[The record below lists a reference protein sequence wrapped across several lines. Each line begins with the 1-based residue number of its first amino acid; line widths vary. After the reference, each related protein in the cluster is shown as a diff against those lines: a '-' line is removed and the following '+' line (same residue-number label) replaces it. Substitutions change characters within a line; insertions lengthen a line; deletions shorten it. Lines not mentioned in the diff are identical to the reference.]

1 MDMQMPVS
9 KLFWTQKSILFG
21 ASVMLAAALVLAG
34 CGGGENTSDDVTPGD
49 ATDDTTID
57 AAPSDTAG
65 DATGDTT
72 GDTTTDVTPGDT
84 TNDVTPD
91 ECSPGYVLTSDGC
104 VDIDECAL
112 NTHNCPEDALC
123 KNTDGSFEC
132 ECQPSFVWDGQDCKD
147 GAKWVAV
154 LYSRGGLG
162 MLDTDNAVI
171 HGPFLMGQL
180 GYETALDM
188 VVTPDGKTALVASY
202 GSSTSPIYFV
212 DISDVMNPTILG
224 TLLLPTTPTD
234 IAISADGKY
243 AVVAGTQS
251 HVVVIKIETRE
262 IVDLAGLPIAY
273 SYLVEIAPDGTVIT
287 ADYLGKQVNTFVL
300 SEDGKLSEVTT
311 YDVSENHVNPAN
323 IVVAPDGKTVLIPG
337 IEPDD
342 YDADPFFYPMA
353 VFEISAPGEL
363 VFKSV
368 LLDLPRAV
376 QSIAFDQAGNHAYML
391 GGSESGIPRKKATP
405 NEWDMGRLYPSD
417 PEEPLPEERMDMLM
431 VANIESPGVVTFD
444 STRSLLLQR
453 QSPPAGYGIDSLVVR
468 NDTAWVGYMSPWLV
482 MEQPVVVRSI
492 IAVDLKTFT
501 MKRVPADGYMAGLA
515 RVPLN
520 TTSVEPPSGTAS
532 CAGNCV
538 EFAIYDNFTIG
549 GISSNRQCLCEPG
562 CKLWGDCCEDFDEV
576 CETCNKEEDCSEE
589 QHCVNTEDG
598 KFECGCLKGT
608 SANGNMCVLNDVCGS
623 EGGDELCDQGATCQ
637 NSGTFAGYSCHC
649 QPPLISDGLRG
660 CMCKFGFELVGD
672 TCEDVDE
679 CERGLHFCPEG
690 TGCSNTIGGYGC
702 ML

>member
-1 MDMQMPVS
+1 MDMQMPVL

-132 ECQPSFVWDGQDCKD
+132 ECQPGFVWDGQDCKD
-147 GAKWVAV
+147 EAKWVAV
-154 LYSRGGLG
+154 VHIGGGLG
-162 MLDTDNAVI
+162 MLDTDNMVL

-180 GYETALDM
+180 GQGLLTDI
-188 VVTPDGKTALVASY
+188 VVTPDGKTALIAASHP
-202 GSSTSPIYFV
+202 SPAFIRFV
-212 DISDVMNPTILG
+212 DISDVMNPALSNN
-224 TLLLPTTPTD
+224 LLLPMKPTD
-234 IAISADGKY
+234 IAISSDGKY
-243 AVVAGTQS
+243 ALVAGYDS
-251 HVVVIKIETRE
+251 RIVVVDIEAKK
-262 IVDLAGLPIAY
+262 IVDTFLSREGNHFTI
-273 SYLVEIAPDGTVIT
+273 EIAPDGTVVT
-287 ADYLGKQVNTFVL
+287 TDDRAGQVSAFLLADN
-300 SEDGKLSEVTT
+300 GKLSKITT
-311 YDVSENHVNPAN
+311 HDLSAQMGVPLNVA
-323 IVVAPDGKTVLIPG
+323 IAPDGVTVMISGFTPYVENTPYSQLL
-337 IEPDD
+337 
-342 YDADPFFYPMA
+342 A
-353 VFEISAPGEL
+353 VFEITEPGEL
-363 VFKSV
+363 ALKSV
-368 LLDLPRAV
+368 LYDIPRPV
-376 QSIAFDQAGNHAYML
+376 QSIAFDKAGKHAYML
-391 GGSESGIPRKKATP
+391 GGKAGGLPVKKIQP
-405 NEWDMGRLYPSD
+405 NEAGYLYPNFAPDSPI
-417 PEEPLPEERMDMLM
+417 PEDEMDLLM
-431 VANIESPGVVTFD
+431 VANIKQPGVVTLDPSHFA
-444 STRSLLLQR
+444 RLKR
-453 QSPPAGYGIDSLVVR
+453 QSPSLNNGIESLVVR
-468 NDTAWVGYMSPWLV
+468 NDTAWVGYSTPWYV
-482 MEQPVVVRSI
+482 EEQAEIRSI
-492 IAVDLKTFT
+492 ASVDLKTFEV
-501 MKRVPADGYMAGLA
+501 KRVPANGYMAGLA

-608 SANGNMCVLNDVCGS
+608 SANGNMCVPNDVCGS

>member
-1 MDMQMPVS
+1 MSTPVS
-9 KLFWTQKSILFG
+9 KLLGTREAVVRFG

-34 CGGGENTSDDVTPGD
+34 CGGGEDTPDDVTPGD
-49 ATDDTTID
+49 ATGD
-57 AAPSDTAG
+57 AANDSNE
-65 DATGDTT
+65 DATPGDTPGDTT

-84 TNDVTPD
+84 PDDVTPD
-91 ECSPGYVLTSDGC
+91 ECNPGYVLTSDGC

-132 ECQPSFVWDGQDCKD
+132 ECQPGFVWDGQDCKD
-147 GAKWVAV
+147 EAKWVAV
-154 LYSRGGLG
+154 VHIGGGLG
-162 MLDTDNAVI
+162 MLDTDNMVL

-180 GYETALDM
+180 GQGLLTDI
-188 VVTPDGKTALVASY
+188 VVTPDGKTALIAASHP
-202 GSSTSPIYFV
+202 SPAFIRFV
-212 DISDVMNPTILG
+212 DISDVMNPALSNN
-224 TLLLPTTPTD
+224 LLLPMKPTD

-243 AVVAGTQS
+243 ALVAGYDS
-251 HVVVIKIETRE
+251 RIVVVDIEAKK
-262 IVDLAGLPIAY
+262 IVDTFLSREGNHFTI
-273 SYLVEIAPDGTVIT
+273 EIAPDGTVVT
-287 ADYLGKQVNTFVL
+287 TDDRAGQVSAFLLADN
-300 SEDGKLSEVTT
+300 GKLSKITT
-311 YDVSENHVNPAN
+311 HDLSAQMGVPLNVA
-323 IVVAPDGKTVLIPG
+323 IAPDGVTVMISGFTPYVENTPYSQLL
-337 IEPDD
+337 
-342 YDADPFFYPMA
+342 A
-353 VFEISAPGEL
+353 VFEITEPGEL
-363 VFKSV
+363 ALKSV
-368 LLDLPRAV
+368 LYDIPRPV
-376 QSIAFDQAGNHAYML
+376 QSIAFDKAGKHAYML
-391 GGSESGIPRKKATP
+391 GGKAGGLPVKKIQP
-405 NEWDMGRLYPSD
+405 NEAGYLYPNFAPDSPI
-417 PEEPLPEERMDMLM
+417 PEDEMDLLM
-431 VANIESPGVVTFD
+431 VANIKQPGVVTLDPSHFA
-444 STRSLLLQR
+444 RLKR
-453 QSPPAGYGIDSLVVR
+453 QSPSLNNGIESLVVR
-468 NDTAWVGYMSPWLV
+468 NDTAWVGYSTPWYV
-482 MEQPVVVRSI
+482 EEQAEIRSI
-492 IAVDLKTFT
+492 ASVDLKTFEV
-501 MKRVPADGYMAGLA
+501 KRVPANGYMAGLA